1 MSERVRVSREGSIAV
16 VTLDYSSR
24 LNVLDRSG
32 WEALATAVRGA
43 AEDSAVRCILIRGAG
58 SQAFSAGS
66 DISVFPT
73 QRLEREDVR
82 SYGAVIESALTAISD
97 CPVPTVAMIEGVCV
111 GGGVEIA
118 ACCDL
123 RICGASSRFG
133 APINRLG
140 LTMSHAEL
148 RPLVRAVGPS
158 AALEI
163 LLEGAIFGA
172 VRAREMGLVNRVVP
186 DAELEAE
193 ALNSARRIAAGAPL
207 VNRWHKKFVRRLADP
222 TPLSEEEIAEGYAAF
237 DTEDYRTGVTAFLE
251 KEDPEFE
258 GR

>member
-1 MSERVRVSREGSIAV
+1 MSERVRVSRDGSIAV
-16 VTLDYSSR
+16 VMLDYPTR
-24 LNVLDRSG
+24 LNVLDRAG

-43 AEDSAVRCILIRGAG
+43 AEDSEVRCILIRGAG
-58 SQAFSAGS
+58 EQAFSAGS
-66 DISVFPT
+66 DISVFLT
-73 QRLEREDVR
+73 QRLESEDVR

-97 CPVPTVAMIEGVCV
+97 CPVPTVAMIEGACV

-148 RPLVRAVGPS
+148 RPLVRAVGS
-158 AALEI
+158 NAALEI
-163 LLEGAIFGA
+163 LLEGAVFGA
-172 VRAREMGLVNRVVP
+172 ARAQEMGLVNRVVP
-186 DAELEAE
+186 DTELEAE
-193 ALNSARRIAAGAPL
+193 AMNAARRVAAGAPL

-237 DTEDYRTGVTAFLE
+237 DTEDYRKGVRAFLE